1 MSDVDY
7 IIMIWMSGAG
17 CSDPGTI
24 ESVNE
29 AGGNAAGGNDA
40 GGNDDTGWWW

>member
-29 AGGNAAGGNDA
+29 AGGNDA
-40 GGNDDTGWWW
+40 GRNDDTGWWW